1 LLESS
6 QEREAATA
14 QRLEDT
20 YDLTNEHSRVS
31 VAAPLPF
38 NVLSGGA
45 SRAQQCLCARDCW
58 CLGMY
63 EVGFRALSFV
73 LALSDLTTLCGCPGM
88 IDFAGLLWRWRK
100 LENKYPDCSYGRRID
115 LYLSR
120 NAALPDNGT
129 RLCLS
134 DPTGLQMA
142 NSRV

>member
-1 LLESS
+1 
-6 QEREAATA
+6 
-14 QRLEDT
+14 
-20 YDLTNEHSRVS
+20 
-31 VAAPLPF
+31 
-38 NVLSGGA
+38 
-45 SRAQQCLCARDCW
+45 
-58 CLGMY
+58 MY